1 MTFFRTDGGAGAHDG
16 SRRRQRGASM
26 LEGMIALCFMC
37 FIFFALLQVYQW
49 CAARIFTRYS
59 AYYGA
64 KGRALGYKTNIMLRA
79 ARVAAIPVSGPSA
92 GRTMRRELDGAVLY
106 MRTGDA
112 SGVWYRYW
120 YPQTGE
126 EPELRLRGYH
136 EGDNIH
142 VTVKL
147 ANAPLISPVLGKVLG
162 IAENPEPAGSS
173 RFYDHGAA
181 YLEE

>member
-1 MTFFRTDGGAGAHDG
+1 MTFLRTDRGAGARG
-16 SRRRQRGASM
+16 GARRGQRGASM

-49 CAARIFTRYS
+49 CATQIFARYS

-92 GRTMRRELDGAVLY
+92 GRGTRRELDGASLY
-106 MRTGDA
+106 MQTGDA

-120 YPQTGE
+120 YPQNSE
-126 EPELRLRGYH
+126 EPELRLRGHH
-136 EGDNIH
+136 EGENIF
-142 VTVKL
+142 VTVRL
-147 ANAPLISPVLGKVLG
+147 ANAPLISPVLGKVLC
-162 IAENPEPAGSS
+162 IAENPEPAGAS
-173 RFYDHGAA
+173 RFYDYASA